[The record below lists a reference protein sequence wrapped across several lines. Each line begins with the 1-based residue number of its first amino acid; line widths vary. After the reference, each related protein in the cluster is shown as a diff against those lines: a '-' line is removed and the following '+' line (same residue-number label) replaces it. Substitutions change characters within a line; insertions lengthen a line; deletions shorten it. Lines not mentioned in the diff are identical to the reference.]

1 MLPTEVIPC
10 SDTTT
15 LSEASLSYPS
25 TLIVTF
31 EEEED
36 VLEYFKDV
44 SVTEKNTVAILMNL
58 YGYIP
63 LSNNIY
69 TLALNLCF

>member
-1 MLPTEVIPC
+1 M
-10 SDTTT
+10 
-15 LSEASLSYPS
+15 
-25 TLIVTF
+25 TF